1 MNSVSLWWVSSAVRA
16 SLALAIKSD
25 VRFSR
30 TSFRRITDDM
40 YLVMKSLDL
49 SYSVIYFITPIV
61 SLFTLSSCNV
71 SITNNV
77 NFSLGSGYCTICATK
92 SVTAILLYS
101 TKRLSLIALIKRVWP
116 KCVERIQWFA
126 CYHAH
131 PGFTESSGRAPLHF
145 HWLIMK
151 YSFDQMDWHI
161 VDLTLT
167 MRIRL
172 LHHLWSSPISSLRL
186 SSLFHS
192 SYPCHQKYQ
201 YPAVSVAY
209 SFSRFHC

>member
-71 SITNNV
+71 SITNNF

-92 SVTAILLYS
+92 SVTAIRLYS

-116 KCVERIQWFA
+116 ASCV
-126 CYHAH
+126 CL
-131 PGFTESSGRAPLHF
+131 PLN
-145 HWLIMK
+145 
-151 YSFDQMDWHI
+151 
-161 VDLTLT
+161 
-167 MRIRL
+167 IRSRKL
-172 LHHLWSSPISSLRL
+172 SPS
-186 SSLFHS
+186 
-192 SYPCHQKYQ
+192 
-201 YPAVSVAY
+201 
-209 SFSRFHC
+209 